1 MLDPNERETR
11 SPGGRRDARLACRR
25 TAPDVR
31 LPQAVGSWKVL
42 LDCPQDRD
50 AIGRAYPL
58 IVPTVLYVAIALI
71 LIAFGYLALF
81 SIGWPF
87 ALTGI
92 LMLALIGERRRAKV
106 LAPALA
112 WPWAFTLGYIL
123 VAPLGCSTSA
133 MPQIAEGGR
142 ASVEGSTRC
151 NAVFF
156 TYAGG
161 ADYSPPLLPALLTG
175 VALATAAS
183 LAIRWSLR
191 RRQIQGSAAAV

>member
-1 MLDPNERETR
+1 MGP
-11 SPGGRRDARLACRR
+11 
-25 TAPDVR
+25 
-31 LPQAVGSWKVL
+31 
-42 LDCPQDRD
+42 
-50 AIGRAYPL
+50 AYPL

-142 ASVEGSTRC
+142 ASIEGSTRC

-183 LAIRWSLR
+183 LAMSWALR
-191 RRQIQGSAAAV
+191 RRQNRGATAASEPEASAA